1 MPFHNR
7 YTSILLLQ
15 DVNVIVW
22 PSLVG
27 QQRRKVLG
35 AGLLGVYGI
44 SQNEQGLMHLVA
56 KRVVVLT
63 GWLGKVETR
72 NRDFG

>member
-1 MPFHNR
+1 M
-7 YTSILLLQ
+7 
-15 DVNVIVW
+15 NVIVW
-22 PSLVG
+22 PSLAG